1 MDNLKIINKYPILTK
16 VKQIDSNSVLLKFS
30 NHQYFDLEED
40 VYELIIFG
48 NEIIKYID
56 HIKEYNLN
64 TPTVVVDTIT
74 ELDFFIGNMDE
85 DPDWGDWNSVISI
98 TFEKYEGKF
107 SKKTQ
112 EDWDNQLMY
121 LIGDQVRTKSFQ
133 SVTNKEFKNQKY
145 EEIKKMMDSVYIES
159 HIKTNLNNLL
169 DKIQNLNDGIFY
181 SVFMDRF
188 NSIKDITNKK

>member
-98 TFEKYEGKF
+98 TFEKYDGKF
-107 SKKTQ
+107 SKK
-112 EDWDNQLMY
+112 
-121 LIGDQVRTKSFQ
+121 
-133 SVTNKEFKNQKY
+133 
-145 EEIKKMMDSVYIES
+145 
-159 HIKTNLNNLL
+159 
-169 DKIQNLNDGIFY
+169 
-181 SVFMDRF
+181 
-188 NSIKDITNKK
+188 NSRRLG